1 MTVETRWWMSA
12 EKRAPRKQVVLAS
25 SAVREAGLQ
34 FRLLGFLSVLQ
45 KDDSQKKRRC
55 AAAPKS
61 FDSVFAHPK
70 LHHETVRYYCI
81 QAPR

>member
-34 FRLLGFLSVLQ
+34 FRPLGFLSVLQ
-45 KDDSQKKRRC
+45 KDDSQKKR
-55 AAAPKS
+55 
-61 FDSVFAHPK
+61 
-70 LHHETVRYYCI
+70 
-81 QAPR
+81 